1 MKSLIDSYGRK
12 HTYLRISVTDR
23 CNLRCIYCMPPHGI
37 DLKNKND
44 ILTFDEIER
53 VCNIFASMGV
63 TKIRLTGGEPLVR
76 KDIDQL
82 IARLTRLHS
91 IDTVGMTTNA
101 VLLYQHIH
109 KLKEA
114 GLKKLNIS
122 LDTLRRERFE
132 KIALRQYYDQV
143 FVGIQSALEAGFIPL
158 KLNVVV
164 MKGINDDEILD
175 FVQFAKDKPI
185 NVRFIEYMPFKFNQ
199 WNAGG
204 FISFKEMKK
213 KIEARYK
220 LIPIAQED
228 HSVVAKDFAIEGCT
242 GTVSFITSMSCDF
255 CDTCNR
261 IRLLADGSI
270 KSCLFYSSEMNIRQA
285 LREGAADEELGEM
298 IYSAVLRK
306 PLRHPDMNDLVKIE
320 NRSMI
325 EIGG

>member
-1 MKSLIDSYGRK
+1 M
-12 HTYLRISVTDR
+12 R
-23 CNLRCIYCMPPHGI
+23 CVYCMPPQGI
-37 DLKNKND
+37 DLKRKD
-44 ILTFDEIER
+44 EILTFDEIER
-53 VCNIFASMGV
+53 VCNIFARMGG

-101 VLLYQHIH
+101 VLLYQHIR

-114 GLKKLNIS
+114 GLKKINIS
-122 LDTLRRERFE
+122 LDTLHRERFE

-143 FVGIQSALEAGFIPL
+143 FMGIQSALEAGFIPL

-175 FVQFAKDKPI
+175 FVQFVKDKPI

-204 FISFKEMKK
+204 FISFKEMKE
-213 KIEARYK
+213 KIATRYK

-255 CDTCNR
+255 CDSCNR

-270 KSCLFYSSEMNIRQA
+270 KSCLFYSSEINIRQA
-285 LREGAADEELGEM
+285 LRNGAADEELGEM
-298 IYSAVLRK
+298 ICSAVLRK
-306 PLRHPDMNDLVKIE
+306 PLRHPDMKDIVKIE